1 MGQQGPPARDA
12 ASAARAR
19 RVARGSLLLTTRTA
33 SRRAKA
39 TGSFRSAPR
48 VLDPDRKNKNNIFST
63 RRNAAT
69 WPTSDRN
76 DGRLQIGTGG
86 RLQVGMHRRLRRNPH
101 TGGDTGIHAYIFDAD
116 RFVPAAPIR
125 LFSISAT
132 EPRMRP
138 RPPQQEPVEPDRPD
152 RPPCFRRL
160 HVAGSL
166 PIDAGIV
173 AEIAPSTQRRSVH

>member
-76 DGRLQIGTGG
+76 SGRLQIGTGG
-86 RLQVGMHRRLRRNPH
+86 RLQVGMHGRLRRNPQAPSALIFPGRVG
-101 TGGDTGIHAYIFDAD
+101 TPPFYPSANVQVIH
-116 RFVPAAPIR
+116 
-125 LFSISAT
+125 
-132 EPRMRP
+132 PRMCKRFLARLEALSAYSP
-138 RPPQQEPVEPDRPD
+138 LPLQFGGGHFVSCARNAQVYRGARKLPGSESPQ
-152 RPPCFRRL
+152 
-160 HVAGSL
+160 H
-166 PIDAGIV
+166 
-173 AEIAPSTQRRSVH
+173 QRR